1 MQGGVENWRLEA
13 FYGKCRVLDLQGAAE
28 ITERDLLKAKLKEKE
43 RVLLKTD
50 NSEYEEFRSDFVYLT
65 RDAAEFLVKQKTI
78 VLGTDGFSVQKR
90 GSLSQEVHRILLSKM
105 PVIEGLRL
113 HNVKSGV
120 YTLCAFLLCR
130 PGTD

>member
-1 MQGGVENWRLEA
+1 MI
-13 FYGKCRVLDLQGAAE
+13 DLQGAVE
-28 ITERDLLKAKLKEKE
+28 VTERDLLKAKLKEKE

-65 RDAAEFLVKQKTI
+65 RDAADFLVAQKT
-78 VLGTDGFSVQKR
+78 VLVGTDGFSVQKR

-120 YTLCAFLLCR
+120 YTLCAFPLAMQGDGALVRAVLLK
-130 PGTD
+130 